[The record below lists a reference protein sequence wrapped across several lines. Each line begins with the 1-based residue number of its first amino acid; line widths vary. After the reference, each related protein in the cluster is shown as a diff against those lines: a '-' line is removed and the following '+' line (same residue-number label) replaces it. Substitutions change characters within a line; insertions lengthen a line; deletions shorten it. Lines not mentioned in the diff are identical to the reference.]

1 MKHFNHAHTVLDV
14 GDIDDIDV
22 SWHNDRMRVQ
32 LENTLANSIVLTFNS
47 SDTVTKFVSALLDA
61 QARHLTMKWTVA
73 RAATP
78 GEEDAA

>member
-32 LENTLANSIVLTFNS
+32 LENTVANSIVLTFNS
-47 SDTVTKFVSALLDA
+47 SDTVTKFVSALIESQGQHISA
-61 QARHLTMKWTVA
+61 KWWA
-73 RAATP
+73 KEAATP